1 MPGSEQ
7 GESQYRTLYL
17 NPEPPKFPNLLITG
31 GFLARGCGYRCANT
45 SAEGTRLIMDIPRPS
60 NARAKMMRRIV
71 LGAAAILL
79 IGGVT
84 YGLSRLRPAA
94 PSVDRATVWSDEVK
108 RGPMLREL
116 RGIGTLIPED
126 IQWIPAQTE
135 AQVDR
140 IVLKPGA
147 IVKSDSIILELSN
160 LTLKRDVLD
169 SEYQLK
175 AAEAD
180 YANLKVQVNG
190 ELLNQKAAEAAV
202 RSEYEQAKIQH
213 AVDEKLAAEGIG
225 STVTAELSKV
235 KEEQLGVRVQLEG
248 ERTKNTADAAQARLQ
263 AQQSHVDQQR
273 ALYELRH
280 AELEALHVRAGL
292 NGVLQLVPVEVGQH
306 VLPGTNLARVADPKK
321 LKAEV
326 KVAETQAKDAV
337 IGQKATV
344 DTRNGV
350 VAGHVSRIDPSV
362 QNGTVTVDV
371 AIDGPLPDGARP
383 DLSVDGTIEVENL
396 KDVLYVGRPVHGA
409 SQSTISLFKLSSDGS
424 EANRV
429 NVKLGRSSVNTV
441 EILQGL
447 QVGDRVILSDMS
459 QWDNYDRVR
468 LK

>member
-1 MPGSEQ
+1 M
-7 GESQYRTLYL
+7 
-17 NPEPPKFPNLLITG
+17 I
-31 GFLARGCGYRCANT
+31 
-45 SAEGTRLIMDIPRPS
+45 
-60 NARAKMMRRIV
+60 RRIV
-71 LGAAAILL
+71 FGTTAVLL

-94 PSVDRATVWSDEVK
+94 PTVDRATVWSDEVK

-116 RGIGTLIPED
+116 RGIGTLVPED

-140 IVLKPGA
+140 IVLRPGA

-169 SEYQLK
+169 AEYQLK

-180 YANLKVQVNG
+180 YANLKVQVNS
-190 ELLNQKAAEAAV
+190 ELLNQRAAEAGV

-235 KEEQLGVRVQLEG
+235 KEEQLAVRVQLEAD
-248 ERTKNTADAAQARLQ
+248 RTKNTADAAQARLQ
-263 AQQSHVDQQR
+263 AQMSHVDQQR

-306 VLPGTNLARVADPKK
+306 VLPGTNLARVADPKR
-321 LKAEV
+321 LKAEI

-350 VAGHVSRIDPSV
+350 VVGHVSRIDPSV
-362 QNGTVTVDV
+362 QNGTVTMDV

-424 EANRV
+424 EATRV